1 MSWTELF
8 RSRYVRFLESEL
20 NTMRAKHAE
29 EVATLKNLHA
39 EEMNRC
45 IVEANRGWAEADRLR
60 QFLIPGMPQAT
71 RATPEPADSTPAQTE
86 VVEHGTPY
94 QIMLAKRQ
102 KEIEE
107 AYKKAKA
114 EEKIRFEAAKE
125 AAAATAPS

>member
-1 MSWTELF
+1 MSWTDLF
-8 RSRYVRFLESEL
+8 RSRYVRFLEAEL
-20 NTMRAKHAE
+20 NTLRSKHAE

-94 QIMLAKRQ
+94 QIMLARRQ

-114 EEKIRFEAAKE
+114 EEKIRFEAARE